1 MEKYESDETFI
12 ARWVAGEL
20 SEEELSE
27 FKKSDAYE
35 MFYHINEEAQKFEA
49 PPIDKRQALI
59 KTKEQITFGKAKKR
73 SNTTWYAIAA
83 SIAVVIGVFT
93 LFTSNKSYQT
103 NYGEQL
109 AVTLP
114 DGSKVQLNAG
124 SELTHKRFFWLNNKT
139 VNLKGEAYFNVQK
152 SDGFSVETSHGT
164 ISVLG
169 TQFNIKTREDSF
181 ELGCFEGVVQFD
193 QIDNPEHQI
202 LRKNDRVVLSGNNLI
217 TETSEENQPNWMKGI
232 SIFKEAPLQEVIDEI
247 QRQYNVSFQFK
258 ETDMS
263 RLFTGSFLYDDLETA
278 LKSTLIPLGIN
289 YTISKDRTTIIL
301 P

>member
-1 MEKYESDETFI
+1 MEKHETDETFI

-35 MFYHINEEAQKFEA
+35 MFYRINAEAQKFEA

-59 KTKEQITFGKAKKR
+59 KTKEKITFGKAKKR

-83 SIAVVIGVFT
+83 SIAMLIGVFG

-103 NYGEQL
+103 SYGEQF

-114 DGSKVQLNAG
+114 DGSKVQLNAD
-124 SELTHKRFFWLNNKT
+124 SELTHKRFFWLHNKI

-152 SDGFSVETSHGT
+152 SDGFAVKTSHGK

-169 TQFNIKTREDSF
+169 TQFNIKTREGSF
-181 ELGCFEGVVQFD
+181 ELGCFEGVVRFD
-193 QIDNPEHQI
+193 KIDTSEYQVLH
-202 LRKNDRVVLSGNNLI
+202 KNDRVVLSDDNLI
-217 TETSEENQPNWMKGI
+217 TATSTENQPNWMKGI
-232 SIFKEAPLQEVIDEI
+232 SIFKEAPLQEVIDEM
-247 QRQYNVSFQFK
+247 QRQYNVRFQFT
-258 ETDMS
+258 ETDMN
-263 RLFTGSFLYDDLETA
+263 RLFTGSFLYNNLETA
-278 LKSTLIPLGIN
+278 LKSTLTPMGIN
-289 YTISKDRTTIIL
+289 YTISEDKTTINL